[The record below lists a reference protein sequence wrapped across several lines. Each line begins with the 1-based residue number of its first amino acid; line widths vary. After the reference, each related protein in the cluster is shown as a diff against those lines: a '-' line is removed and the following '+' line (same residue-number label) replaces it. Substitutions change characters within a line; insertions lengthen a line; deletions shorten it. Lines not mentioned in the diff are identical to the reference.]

1 MEKEIKYLPIIN
13 RSDSCKVKVSDI
25 CYITR
30 DDRKLLFDTEYG
42 LKTTNGKMNTV
53 ERYLGPEFVR
63 CMSGCIVNLSKVRE
77 TKNMIV
83 YFENGKELK
92 LGRTGY
98 VRLKQRFNAYLRKM
112 PPWDDKKDDISGNE
126 DADKGSH

>member
-1 MEKEIKYLPIIN
+1 MKNEIKYFPIIN

-30 DDRKLLFDTEYG
+30 DDRKLLFDTEHG
-42 LKTTNGKMNTV
+42 LKTTYGKISTV
-53 ERYLGPEFVR
+53 ERYLGPDFVR

-77 TKNMIV
+77 TKDMVV
-83 YFENGKELK
+83 YFDNGKELK

-98 VRLKQRFNAYLRKM
+98 VHLKQKFNTYLRKM
-112 PPWDDKKDDISGNE
+112 APWESEE
-126 DADKGSH
+126 DGENSKQDSEQGDS